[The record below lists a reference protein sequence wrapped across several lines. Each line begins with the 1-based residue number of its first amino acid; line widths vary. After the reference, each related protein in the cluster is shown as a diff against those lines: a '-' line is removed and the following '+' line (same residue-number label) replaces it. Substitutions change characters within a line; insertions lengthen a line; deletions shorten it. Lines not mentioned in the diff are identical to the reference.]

1 VCLFMPSQANPS
13 SLFFLPFTTNRFLIS
28 FASFATQSR
37 KLKEEQIDR
46 GCLVDKLDTVSS
58 DIKNTVVEQGNL
70 TRQDLSDKHKDVLGR
85 LDEERKRR
93 EELAAKQEEE
103 NRQREKKAEERDE
116 VMLKKID
123 ENNNLLSACKEALTA
138 KKAEGGREFLDAAAL
153 DSIKGFIFD
162 EKPVVT
168 VGSSTEEVS
177 LMEDESSRPSCTT
190 AASPFSH
197 VSNVPNVN
205 HRHGLQETTRKTPM
219 KVLSRRTSQIPRLS
233 SVSSSTS
240 TYTSRRQTADISYEP
255 RNGCMSQT
263 PSKENLRQSE
273 INAGNKHIDA
283 QTKGDEIRRDAV
295 ANCHLLH
302 TPTSRYPLRKR
313 K

>member
-1 VCLFMPSQANPS
+1 M
-13 SLFFLPFTTNRFLIS
+13 
-28 FASFATQSR
+28 
-37 KLKEEQIDR
+37 
-46 GCLVDKLDTVSS
+46 VDKLDTVSS
-58 DIKNTVVEQGNL
+58 EIKNTVVEQHDL
-70 TRQDLSDKHKDVLGR
+70 TRKDLSAKHKDVLGR
-85 LDEERKRR
+85 LDEDRKRR
-93 EELAAKQEEE
+93 EELAAKQQEE

-123 ENNNLLSACKEALTA
+123 ESNKLISACKEVLLSTA
-138 KKAEGGREFLDAAAL
+138 KKAEGGRQFLDAAAL
-153 DSIKGFIFD
+153 DSIKGSIFG

-177 LMEDESSRPSCTT
+177 LMEDESSRPPSCTT
-190 AASPFSH
+190 TTASPFSH
-197 VSNVPNVN
+197 VSNVPDVN
-205 HRHGLQETTRKTPM
+205 HRHGLQEVTRNTPM
-219 KVLSRRTSQIPRLS
+219 KVSSRRTSRIPRLS
-233 SVSSSTS
+233 SSTS
-240 TYTSRRQTADISYEP
+240 TTYTSKRQTADISYEP

-283 QTKGDEIRRDAV
+283 QTKGDEIRRDAI